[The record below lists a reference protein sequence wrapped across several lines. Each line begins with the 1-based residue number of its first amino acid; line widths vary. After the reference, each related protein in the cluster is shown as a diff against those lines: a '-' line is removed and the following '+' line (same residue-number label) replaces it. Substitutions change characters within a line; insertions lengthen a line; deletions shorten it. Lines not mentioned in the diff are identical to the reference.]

1 MPRAPHVGA
10 LARAPNFGARPNAF
24 PFPNRARAR
33 RGARECTAWPAWRLG
48 EPAGPHRDAALA
60 ALRLRCWNGAK
71 SFLFN
76 CLPRPR
82 WSGCAPAAGASRG
95 NREQVHGEAEIRTD
109 EAALQRWDDWSR
121 GPRQD
126 DIDGCDDEGVGGQGL
141 DDDVRVV

>member
-1 MPRAPHVGA
+1 MHRV
-10 LARAPNFGARPNAF
+10 
-24 PFPNRARAR
+24 
-33 RGARECTAWPAWRLG
+33 RGVADMASG
-48 EPAGPHRDAALA
+48 EPAGPHRDAARA

-109 EAALQRWDDWSR
+109 DHVDHGKTTLTAAMTKVSADKGWTTTFVSYDQVAKAS
-121 GPRQD
+121 
-126 DIDGCDDEGVGGQGL
+126 ESQGRR
-141 DDDVRVV
+141 DPTKI